1 MKDFQKHKDERIQK
15 VYTEK
20 LKYQASLDV
29 MEKEKKVTCLCSLEV
44 IIGLKATLE
53 KE

>member
-1 MKDFQKHKDERIQK
+1 
-15 VYTEK
+15 
-20 LKYQASLDV
+20 

-53 KE
+53 KEEDLRLKVRQSEMRS